1 MGLLNRTNKPLRIT
15 GRGAGSPVVSA
26 LRPVHVEKAAPCM
39 AACACGS
46 SVRDWITT
54 IALRERPGSPTK
66 RPWRRPGASSWLP
79 TPSPP

>member
-54 IALRERPGSPTK
+54 IALREKTGLSDEEALAAA
-66 RPWRRPGASSWLP
+66 WRQLVATNPF
-79 TPSPP
+79 PP